1 VRMFTKIGVTAATG
15 ALPVLLW
22 AGAAGAQD
30 QSQSQTIPQSQQC
43 TGSQSQSQSQCTIA
57 TVATSLPQ
65 TTNTGGALA
74 RTGAEDMLPLAL
86 GGVALA
92 GAVAVRGVRRRTS
105 A

>member
-1 VRMFTKIGVTAATG
+1 MRMFTKMGVAAATG

-22 AGAAGAQD
+22 AGAASAQ
-30 QSQSQTIPQSQQC
+30 QSPQSPETQPQ
-43 TGSQSQSQSQCTIA
+43 QSQSQSQQTVQ
-57 TVATSLPQ
+57 TVATSLPR
-65 TTNTGGALA
+65 TTGTGGGNLA

-92 GAVAVRGVRRRTS
+92 GAVAIRGVRRRTS